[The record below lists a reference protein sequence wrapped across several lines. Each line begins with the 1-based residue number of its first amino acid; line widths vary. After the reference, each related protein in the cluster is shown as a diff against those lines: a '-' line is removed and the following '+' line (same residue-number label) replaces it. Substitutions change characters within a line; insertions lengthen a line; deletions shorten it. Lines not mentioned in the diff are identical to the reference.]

1 MNVVDVAAAAVGAL
15 YVAFGFYSGVVR
27 RAIGLGIAYIAFLVA
42 TNMGQQ
48 GGQMWLQYSTT
59 TSAPDA
65 RAYGYLFFFL
75 LIVAVLEGAAFVVRD
90 VLRVTFVLLNR
101 TTGILLGLV
110 TAGMVV
116 FGLHYMAV
124 GYANPEGGSAI
135 STTQARI
142 RDALDQS
149 RLAQPLSNRVKPFY
163 FPVLDPVLP
172 RDAGQYFGSLA
183 PAPP

>member
-1 MNVVDVAAAAVGAL
+1 VNLVDVGAAAVGAL
-15 YVAFGFYSGVVR
+15 YVGAGFYTGVVR
-27 RAIGLGIAYIAFLVA
+27 RAIGLAIAYIALLVA

-48 GGQMWLQYSTT
+48 GGQMWQQYSTT
-59 TSAPDA
+59 TSPPDA

-75 LIVAVLEGAAFVVRD
+75 LIVAVLEGAAFVIRD
-90 VLRVTFVLLNR
+90 VLQVTFVLLNR

-124 GYANPEGGSAI
+124 GYANPEGGSGI

-149 RLAQPLSNRVKPFY
+149 KLAQPVSNRVKPFY
-163 FPVLDPVLP
+163 FPLLDPVLP
-172 RDAGQYFGSLA
+172 RDPAQFFGSLA